1 MEKKVQKILLILNGS
16 AGKGRIKSQTY
27 EIINQICVKKC
38 IVTVVTVSPE
48 HPLESD
54 EVYNCDWTVFDKILC
69 AGGDGT
75 LNRTINAVV
84 NKNIFKNS
92 VIGYIPSGSTNDFA
106 KTIGIPKNFQNAIE
120 IALNGSIYKYDI
132 GHFNE
137 KHFNYVAA
145 FGAFSAVSYTTNQ
158 NFKNVFGH
166 AAYAMQ
172 VINNFSENIKF
183 KTHLKIKTDVFEEEG
198 DYVFGAIHNATS
210 VGGFKIG
217 KNANIMLNDGLFEIL
232 LIKAPQNIN
241 ELSQITQSL
250 LNGKYDSPFLS
261 FNQIKFAEITSEDE
275 VAWTLDGEF
284 GGKSKNVRFDVEPS
298 AIQIMVP

>member
-1 MEKKVQKILLILNGS
+1 MQKILLILNGS
-16 AGKGRIKSQTY
+16 AGKGRVKSKTY
-27 EIINQICVKKC
+27 EIIEQICKDKC

-48 HPLESD
+48 NTLESN
-54 EVYNCDWTVFDKILC
+54 EIFKSDWKSFDKIVC

-75 LNRTINAVV
+75 LNRTINAVID
-84 NKNIFKNS
+84 KNLFNES

-106 KTIGIPKNFQNAIE
+106 KTIGIPKNFTKAINAAI
-120 IALNGSIYKYDI
+120 NGNVYKYDI
-132 GHFNE
+132 GKFND

-166 AAYAMQ
+166 AAYFLQ
-172 VINNFSENIKF
+172 VLNNFSENIKY
-183 KTHLKIKTDVFEEEG
+183 KSYLKIKTDVFEEEG
-198 DYVFGAIHNATS
+198 NYVFGAIHNATS
-210 VGGFKIG
+210 VGGFNIG
-217 KNANIMLNDGLFEIL
+217 KKANIMLNDGLFEIL

-250 LNGKYDSPFLS
+250 LNGKYDSSFLS
-261 FNQIKFAEITSEDE
+261 FHQIKYAEITSEDE

-284 GGKSKNVRFDVEPS
+284 GGKSKNVRFDVKPS